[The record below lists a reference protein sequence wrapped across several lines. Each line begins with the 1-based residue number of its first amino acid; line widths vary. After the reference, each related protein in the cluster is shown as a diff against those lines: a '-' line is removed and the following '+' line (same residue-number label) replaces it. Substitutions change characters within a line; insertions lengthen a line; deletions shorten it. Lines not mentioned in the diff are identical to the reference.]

1 MNFLL
6 RAAFVAVLLTCASA
20 QATDTV
26 TGRWAADPAAC
37 EGGFFAPSPLVVT
50 SYTVRWQG
58 DTCRIGRMYKAGE
71 TIYIQALCWDPA
83 GERSI
88 PVSLRP
94 HGGKLAVSWD
104 RAPRG
109 EFRRCQ

>member
-1 MNFLL
+1 
-6 RAAFVAVLLTCASA
+6 
-20 QATDTV
+20 
-26 TGRWAADPAAC
+26 
-37 EGGFFAPSPLVVT
+37 LVVT
-50 SYTVRWQG
+50 GHAVRWQG
-58 DTCRIGRMYKAGE
+58 DSCRIGRMYKAGE
-71 TIYIQALCWDPA
+71 TTYIQALCWSLA
-83 GERSI
+83 GERSV